1 MVVPLPFTDNL
12 KGKRFPWGVFF
23 ILSACVALFALARYF
38 DSAAAKWLD
47 HYGALRPSV
56 FLETWRDVFRDP
68 GMLFSAPSEFF
79 VLGVL
84 PAFGHMFLHAHEIH
98 LLGNMLF
105 LWVFGWGLE
114 SRLGTLRFLF
124 FYFLCG
130 LIAMSVHLALDPV
143 RGVPMVGSSG
153 AIAGILGGYLLA
165 FPRARIRVVLWIFF
179 LFAADVPA
187 FAFLLVWFLF
197 QLLNAQHTLLALE
210 GWTGIAYFAHVGGF
224 LAGMLLIGPFLW
236 KKKQGVHIDS
246 KQKKGR

>member
-1 MVVPLPFTDNL
+1 MVFPFPFNDNL
-12 KGKRFPWGVFF
+12 KGKRFPWGVFLL
-23 ILSACVALFALARYF
+23 LSACVTLFVLARYC
-38 DSAAAKWLD
+38 DAAAARWLD

-56 FLETWRDVFRDP
+56 FLETWGDVLRDP
-68 GMLFSAPSEFF
+68 GMVVSAPREFLT
-79 VLGVL
+79 LGVL

-114 SRLGTLRFLF
+114 SRLGTGRFLL

-130 LIAMSVHLALDPV
+130 LIAMAVHVAMTPA
-143 RGVPMVGSSG
+143 RGIPMVGSSG

-179 LFAADVPA
+179 LFVADVPA

-210 GWTGIAYFAHVGGF
+210 GWHGIAYFAHVGGF

-236 KKKQGVHIDS
+236 SKKQGVRAGE
-246 KQKKGR
+246 KKKGR